1 MRIKLNKP
9 IWIIDNYNKYIYWF
23 SDITSTNIKGIIFKK
38 NGKTDG
44 GIWNKKEWVKL
55 IKSEPE
61 TRFKE
66 IDFKKLTKKR
76 KRILIIG
83 IFNYDF

>member
-9 IWIIDNYNKYIYWF
+9 IWIIDNHNKYIYWF
-23 SDITSTNIKGIIFKK
+23 RNITSKDINGIVFKI

-44 GIWNKKEWVKL
+44 GVWNKKEWVEL

-66 IDFKKLTKKR
+66 IDFKGLTRKR
-76 KRILIIG
+76 KRMLIIG
-83 IFNYDF
+83 VFNYDF